1 MRFPCV
7 KVEGGLLAPDLLD
20 RIYDGAAPGQS
31 PADFGLNSRLESE
44 IAAAWQEALE
54 HWEAFQHRLE
64 RLPETDAATTVT
76 RDQWVIPLLSLLGYE
91 LVYTPRAA
99 EVEGKTYAI
108 SHRAGTGQNAPPV
121 HVVGCRQP
129 LDRRPEA
136 GRPRL
141 APHSLVQEFLNRSEH
156 LWGMVTNGFALRLL
170 RQTTRLTRPTYIE
183 IDLREMMAGKNFADF
198 SLFYRLAH
206 RSRLPQDGAADC
218 WLERYYQETIEQGGR
233 VRDRLRDGVE
243 EAIKILGQAFLQHP
257 ANESLREKVRT
268 NRLDAGQY
276 YQELLRIIYRL
287 LFLMVAEERDLLTTS
302 DVCRAHYSVSRLR
315 RLCENRRAYNDYTD
329 LWESVKLIFRLL
341 SEETLGAKLGLPPL
355 NGPLFDAR
363 ATADLNDL
371 KLTNRAF
378 LEALWY
384 LSMYKEDGH
393 APWRRVNYAALD
405 VEELGSVYESLLE
418 YYPGIQSASGMPD
431 FALLTGTERKSTG
444 SYYTPRA
451 LVDELVASALV
462 PVMQEKL
469 AGKNTREEKEAALLS
484 LKVCDPASGSGH
496 FLLAAARRLG
506 LELARIR
513 SEADEPSPE
522 QVREAVRDV
531 ITHCLYGV
539 DKNPMAVE
547 LCKVA
552 LWIEGH
558 APGKPLTFLDHRI
571 RCGDSLVGV
580 FDLAVLEKGI
590 PDEAYAPV
598 EGDDKA
604 VARSLVKQNKQDRL
618 GQLRFRFPDTQHPAA
633 LLGEA
638 PSLLALPDDA
648 PEVVRRK
655 AKAYQEARREG
666 TGLWRNLTA
675 CHLWTAAF
683 FARLNRRPGG
693 SGPVPLTGDLR
704 AFLSGSGDTGLVA
717 KAWRLAEEHRFFHWP
732 LEFPEVFR
740 EGGFDVVLCNPP
752 WEQIELHEEEF
763 FAPRHTEIARSLN
776 KAERQKLIR
785 QLPATNPAL
794 WEEYVAAKHAVDALS
809 KFLRGSGRFPLTA
822 CGRINTYSVF
832 AELFAR
838 LIRSGGRAGVVLPTG
853 IATDD
858 TNKQFFAAI
867 MEARALISLW
877 DFKNHR
883 GLFPSVAP
891 DTKFCLFTIQ
901 NGGSQKSEHH
911 FAFFLTD
918 PVQIRD
924 DRRVFTLSLGDLR
937 LLNPNT
943 RTCPV
948 FRTREDAELTK
959 KIYRRVPVL
968 VDEDEG
974 ENPWGVTF
982 KQGLFN
988 MSSDSHLFCTTADL
1002 EHQGYRLVRGRDLGR
1017 PDGPCF
1023 VRGREVWLPL
1033 YEAKMIWQFDHRFGT
1048 YAELARRQKL
1058 LPTPSEEEHANPGFF
1073 VLPWYWVPA
1082 KEVEL
1087 RLSGWQRGWVIGFRN
1102 VTDAMNERTAIF
1114 TVLPRV
1120 GVGNSTPL
1128 ALPDHAT
1135 AIGCLAL
1142 TGNLGALVFDYVSR
1156 MKIAGTNMNFFFVKQ
1171 LPVFPPDAYSETDLL
1186 FIVPRVLE
1194 LVYTAWDLEPFA
1206 RDVWQESTPALRQE
1220 IARRWEECCGRQR
1233 GQVHRDTAALPPF
1246 RWNAERRARIRAELD
1261 AYYAKLYGL
1270 TRDELRYILDPK
1282 DVFGPNFPG
1291 ETFRVLK
1298 EKEERQYGEYRTRR
1312 LVLEAWNRLF
1322 G

>member
-1 MRFPCV
+1 MRFPCL

-54 HWEAFQHRLE
+54 HWDAFQHRLE
-64 RLPETDAATTVT
+64 RLPETDTATTVT

-141 APHSLVQEFLNRSEH
+141 APHSLVQEFLNRTEH

-243 EAIKILGQAFLQHP
+243 EAIKILGRAFLQHL

-268 NRLDAGQY
+268 SRLDAGQY
-276 YQELLRIIYRL
+276 YQQLLRLIYRL
-287 LFLMVAEERDLLTTS
+287 LFLMVAEERDLLTTN
-302 DVCRAHYSVSRLR
+302 DVYRAHYSVSRLR

-329 LWESVKLIFRLL
+329 LWESVKLTFRLL
-341 SEETLGAKLGLPPL
+341 SDEPLAAKLGLPPL

-384 LSMYKEDGH
+384 LSMYKEDDH

-418 YYPGIQSASGMPD
+418 YYPGIHSASGMPD

-444 SYYTPRA
+444 SYYTPRV

-580 FDLAVLEKGI
+580 FDLAALEKGI

-598 EGDDKA
+598 EGYDKA

-618 GQLRFRFPDTQHPAA
+618 GQLRFRFPDAQNPAA

-638 PSLLALPDDA
+638 SSLFALPDDT
-648 PEVVRRK
+648 PEAVRRK

-666 TGLWRNLTA
+666 TALWRNLTA
-675 CHLWTAAF
+675 CHLWTAVF
-683 FARLNRRPGG
+683 FARLNRGPDG
-693 SGPVPLTGDLR
+693 SGSVPLTGDLW
-704 AFLSGSGDTGLVA
+704 AFLNGFADARLITE
-717 KAWRLAEEHRFFHWP
+717 AWRLAEKHRFFHWP
-732 LEFPEVFR
+732 LEFPEVLK
-740 EGGFDVVLCNPP
+740 EGGFDVVLSNPP
-752 WEQIELHEEEF
+752 FMGGLKISGTFGSKYRHWLQAGYEPFKGTADLCAAFYRRAFEL
-763 FAPRHTEIARSLN
+763 L
-776 KAERQKLIR
+776 
-785 QLPATNPAL
+785 
-794 WEEYVAAKHAVDALS
+794 
-809 KFLRGSGRFPLTA
+809 
-822 CGRINTYSVF
+822 
-832 AELFAR
+832 
-838 LIRSGGRAGVVLPTG
+838 RSGGMLGMVATNTIGQGDTREGGLAVILRQGSAITFARRFIKWPG
-853 IATDD
+853 IA
-858 TNKQFFAAI
+858 NVEVNLVAI
-867 MEARALISLW
+867 YKGRWMG
-877 DFKNHR
+877 K
-883 GLFPSVAP
+883 
-891 DTKFCLFTIQ
+891 
-901 NGGSQKSEHH
+901 
-911 FAFFLTD
+911 
-918 PVQIRD
+918 
-924 DRRVFTLSLGDLR
+924 R
-937 LLNPNT
+937 LLDGQSVDFISSRLDDEP
-943 RTCPV
+943 
-948 FRTREDAELTK
+948 EAEPKRL
-959 KIYRRVPVL
+959 PQN
-968 VDEDEG
+968 EG
-974 ENPWGVTF
+974 KAFIGE
-982 KQGLFN
+982 
-988 MSSDSHLFCTTADL
+988 
-1002 EHQGYRLVRGRDLGR
+1002 YIRGIG
-1017 PDGPCF
+1017 
-1023 VRGREVWLPL
+1023 
-1033 YEAKMIWQFDHRFGT
+1033 
-1048 YAELARRQKL
+1048 
-1058 LPTPSEEEHANPGFF
+1058 F
-1073 VLPWYWVPA
+1073 VLERHEAEELIA
-1082 KEVEL
+1082 KNPRNADCLYPYLNGEDL
-1087 RLSGWQRGWVIGFRN
+1087 NSDPKQRPSRFVICFH
-1102 VTDAMNERTAIF
+1102 D
-1114 TVLPRV
+1114 
-1120 GVGNSTPL
+1120 
-1128 ALPDHAT
+1128 
-1135 AIGCLAL
+1135 
-1142 TGNLGALVFDYVSR
+1142 
-1156 MKIAGTNMNFFFVKQ
+1156 
-1171 LPVFPPDAYSETDLL
+1171 
-1186 FIVPRVLE
+1186 
-1194 LVYTAWDLEPFA
+1194 WDLERAGQYPDLLRIVEHRVKPERMKLPPTSSDYRKLRERWWQFA
-1206 RDVWQESTPALRQE
+1206 RFALDMREAIASLRRVLVRAQVSDRHMFVFVPKGWVYAHKVVVFAFDDDYHFTLLQSCIHEIWVRKYAVTLRTDVTYVPSDCFDTFPFPQEPSAEAKAWAERAGAEYHEHRRQIMLSRRIGLTATYNLFHNPQCQDEDIQWLRE
-1220 IARRWEECCGRQR
+1220 LHAEMDRAVLACYGWEDVDPQHGFYQNER
-1233 GQVHRDTAALPPF
+1233 GQTRFTMPAQS
-1246 RWNAERRARIRAELD
+1246 RREILKRLLELNIRISR
-1261 AYYAKLYGL
+1261 
-1270 TRDELRYILDPK
+1270 
-1282 DVFGPNFPG
+1282 
-1291 ETFRVLK
+1291 
-1298 EKEERQYGEYRTRR
+1298 EEESRG
-1312 LVLEAWNRLF
+1312 VV
-1322 G
+1322 